1 MDRNFQR
8 ALPLVLKHEGG
19 FVNHPADPGGATNK
33 GVTLASFRAYVKP
46 NGTVD
51 DLKAI
56 TDAQV
61 ATVYYRHY
69 WSAVNAQAL
78 PSGIDY
84 AVFDF
89 AVNSGPARAAKYLQA
104 VLGVAQ
110 DGRVGPQTIAAA
122 EKANARDVID
132 ALCDNRLAFLK
143 RIKNNG
149 KLMWE
154 TFGKGWSRRVEDVRK
169 TAQLMVGHPA
179 DVKEV
184 VREVSVPVDKPT
196 VPMSVENEVKQK
208 TGLWSWITGLFSS
221 GALGLGWLAG
231 MDWQAIVAIGGVVL
245 VFLAVIL
252 LMRRQIIAGVKEIR
266 EGLV

>member
-1 MDRNFQR
+1 
-8 ALPLVLKHEGG
+8 
-19 FVNHPADPGGATNK
+19 
-33 GVTLASFRAYVKP
+33 
-46 NGTVD
+46 
-51 DLKAI
+51 
-56 TDAQV
+56 
-61 ATVYYRHY
+61 
-69 WSAVNAQAL
+69 
-78 PSGIDY
+78 
-84 AVFDF
+84 FDF